1 MKTHPINIT
10 SNNDNNN
17 IYENYV
23 IDLNI
28 ELSKENKQLRQN
40 IFEANNIISE
50 NQKEIHEYD
59 KKVRYMKT
67 LINNLS
73 EFKSVYYNVYHNL
86 NTHLNEDI
94 RQYDNVKNDEYNFIV
109 KIFVCQ
115 IFVFI
120 LFIILNSVNDKLSLT
135 LFKYILL
142 LFWLFNLTINYF
154 KFYRYYHNF
163 NIKQFNIMKNI
174 NSIIKT
180 MLLNINKL
188 ESSTISLDTWICE
201 I

>member
-17 IYENYV
+17 SNIYENFV
-23 IDLNI
+23 NI

-40 IFEANNIISE
+40 MFEANNIISE
-50 NQKEIHEYD
+50 NQKEIHKYYN
-59 KKVRYMKT
+59 KVRYMKT

-94 RQYDNVKNDEYNFIV
+94 RQYYNLKYDVYNLII

-154 KFYRYYHNF
+154 KFYRYCHNF

-188 ESSTISLDTWICE
+188 E
-201 I
+201 

>member
-50 NQKEIHEYD
+50 NQKEIHKYD

-67 LINNLS
+67 LIN
-73 EFKSVYYNVYHNL
+73 
-86 NTHLNEDI
+86 
-94 RQYDNVKNDEYNFIV
+94 Q
-109 KIFVCQ
+109 
-115 IFVFI
+115 
-120 LFIILNSVNDKLSLT
+120 
-135 LFKYILL
+135 
-142 LFWLFNLTINYF
+142 
-154 KFYRYYHNF
+154 
-163 NIKQFNIMKNI
+163 
-174 NSIIKT
+174 
-180 MLLNINKL
+180 
-188 ESSTISLDTWICE
+188 
-201 I
+201 

>member
-28 ELSKENKQLRQN
+28 ELSKENKHLRQN

-50 NQKEIHEYD
+50 NQKEIHKYD

>member
-28 ELSKENKQLRQN
+28 ELSKENKHLRQN